1 MKARVDLDGNTRVFE
16 GKWIHGTPWQRFGLY
31 NSYVVIRADG
41 RMLKIPAHAGEL
53 APGST
58 EDLIAAIAS
67 FDSTRGYPSA
77 PLSLELDPT
86 YRCASRDCA
95 SVLEQGLCRRQ
106 PILPNTCHHGENMR

>member
-1 MKARVDLDGNTRVFE
+1 VFE

-77 PLSLELDPT
+77 PLSLDVRLATVVVLVSLPAIA
-86 YRCASRDCA
+86 RSRP
-95 SVLEQGLCRRQ
+95 LHLCRC
-106 PILPNTCHHGENMR
+106 NF